1 LKILIVGSAGLL
13 GEGFSHII
21 PNLNNDY
28 ISTHYKKISNDNSIK
43 LDIRDKDYVT
53 EFIKKINP
61 DVVINCS
68 SITNPEKCEKNPDNA
83 YVTNVTGTQNLAET
97 CNANNIHFVQVS
109 TEYVFDGKKGP
120 YKITDDAI
128 PLSIYGKTKLKSEK
142 ITMQINP
149 NFCVA
154 RTAMLFGW
162 CKNKINL
169 ATFLISNLRARKKT
183 EVINDQFVS
192 PSYNDNVAEMLNE
205 LAEKKIS
212 GIWHIAGSSICT
224 RYDFAINLAKI
235 FNFDTSLI
243 KEISMSQMPWTVQR
257 PIHGGLIVDRTQILS
272 NKPMTMEQSINRMK
286 NEEKL
291 L

>member
-1 LKILIVGSAGLL
+1 MIVGSAGLL

-21 PNLNNDY
+21 PNLTNDY
-28 ISTHYKKISNDNSIK
+28 IRTHYKKRSNYNSIK
-43 LDIRDKDYVT
+43 LDVRDKNHVI
-53 EFIKKINP
+53 ELFKKTDP

-68 SITNPEKCEKNPDNA
+68 SITNLEECEKDPDNA
-83 YVTNVTGTQNLAET
+83 YATNVTGTKNLAEV

-120 YKITDDAI
+120 YKITDDTA
-128 PLSIYGKTKLKSEK
+128 PLSIYGKTKLESEK
-142 ITMQINP
+142 ITVKINP
-149 NFCVA
+149 NFCIA

-205 LAEKKIS
+205 LAEKKTS

-224 RYDFAINLAKI
+224 RYDFAINLAEI
-235 FNFDTSLI
+235 FNLDISLI
-243 KEISMSQMPWTVQR
+243 EEISISQMPWTVQR
-257 PIHGGLIVDRTQILS
+257 PIHAGLVVDKTLTLS
-272 NKPMTMEQSINRMK
+272 HKPMIMEQSIKRMK
-286 NEEKL
+286 SEEKL

>member
-1 LKILIVGSAGLL
+1 MIVGSAGML

-21 PNLNNDY
+21 PNLTNDY
-28 ISTHYKKISNDNSIK
+28 IRTHYKKRSNYNSIK
-43 LDIRDKDYVT
+43 LDIRDKDHVT
-53 EFIKKINP
+53 ELLKKTDS

-68 SITNPEKCEKNPDNA
+68 SITNPEECEKDPDNA
-83 YVTNVTGTQNLAET
+83 YATNVTGTQNLAEV
-97 CNANNIHFVQVS
+97 CNANNIHFVQIS

-120 YKITDDAI
+120 YKITDDAT
-128 PLSIYGKTKLKSEK
+128 PLSIYGKTKLESEK
-142 ITMQINP
+142 ITVKINP
-149 NFCVA
+149 NFCIA

-183 EVINDQFVS
+183 KVINDQFVS

-212 GIWHIAGSSICT
+212 GIWHIAGSSVCT
-224 RYDFAINLAKI
+224 RYDFAINLAEI
-235 FNFDTSLI
+235 FNLDKSLI
-243 KEISMSQMPWTVQR
+243 EEISISQMPWTVQR
-257 PIHGGLIVDRTQILS
+257 PIHCGLVVDKTLTLS
-272 NKPMTMEQSINRMK
+272 HKPMTMEQSIKRMK